1 MGKIYCIMGK
11 SSTGKDTLF
20 KKILGDESLSL
31 KTIVPYTTR
40 PVRAGE
46 KNGVEYFFCDEKKVE
61 ELEREGRII
70 ELRAYDT
77 IHGIWKYFTVNDDQI
92 DLEHQNYLIIGT
104 LESYLKIRD
113 YFGKEK
119 VVPIYIEVEDGE
131 RLSRALNRER
141 MQESPK
147 YEELCRRFLSD
158 AKDFSGEK
166 LKEAGITRRFVNQD
180 LDETEEEIRRAILED
195 RKERRWALVDI
206 KVNNIAQVTQVP
218 DTVTTETGDGTFKF
232 TLASA
237 ITDADLQ
244 AKVDLLMNDITAQG
258 NRIAQHMDIRDMKK
272 YRGLIKDFLNEVV
285 YRSHKFSRE
294 NFLDRKGRHRVYG
307 LIRLI
312 DSNLDELARE
322 LVKDEKDHI
331 AILSR
336 IGEIRGLLLDILT

>member
-61 ELEREGRII
+61 ELEREGCI
-70 ELRAYDT
+70 
-77 IHGIWKYFTVNDDQI
+77 I

-147 YEELCRRFLSD
+147 YEELCRRFLAD
-158 AKDFSGEK
+158 AKDFSEEK
-166 LKEAGITRRFVNQD
+166 LNEAGITRRFVNQD
-180 LDETEEEIRRAILED
+180 LNETEEEIRRVILE
-195 RKERRWALVDI
+195 
-206 KVNNIAQVTQVP
+206 
-218 DTVTTETGDGTFKF
+218 
-232 TLASA
+232 
-237 ITDADLQ
+237 
-244 AKVDLLMNDITAQG
+244 
-258 NRIAQHMDIRDMKK
+258 NR
-272 YRGLIKDFLNEVV
+272 
-285 YRSHKFSRE
+285 
-294 NFLDRKGRHRVYG
+294 
-307 LIRLI
+307 
-312 DSNLDELARE
+312 
-322 LVKDEKDHI
+322 
-331 AILSR
+331 
-336 IGEIRGLLLDILT
+336 